1 MRQYLG
7 IAFMFLAVLAYSAAS
22 AQTALYRAT
31 VRGKTYSVK
40 FMDGGAATMLSPANG
55 QTFSGTYTIK
65 GATLIVD
72 FGFGKEIYHIQDRQ
86 TLTTEWQ
93 GILVALLRDPSSTL
107 ALTADG
113 GSKAS
118 GQTGATFLGVYRG
131 IVRGKKYEV
140 RFIDG
145 DAFTLI
151 SPSNGQSFSGTYT
164 IKGKTVIADMGF
176 DKEIYRI
183 ANDGSLQ
190 TSWQGVDVI
199 LRK

>member
-7 IAFMFLAVLAYSAAS
+7 IAFTFLAVLASSAAS
-22 AQTALYRAT
+22 AQTALYRGTGGWAT
-31 VRGKTYSVK
+31 YTVK
-40 FMDGGAATMLSPANG
+40 FMDGGAATMLSPSNG

-72 FGFGKEIYHIQDRQ
+72 FGFGKEIYHIKDRQ

-93 GILVALLRDPSSTL
+93 GAPVTLLRDPSSTL
-107 ALTADG
+107 AIIAVG
-113 GSKAS
+113 GPKPS
-118 GQTGATFLGVYRG
+118 GQTGAAFLGVYRG
-131 IVRGKKYEV
+131 TVRGRVYEV
-140 RFIDG
+140 RFIEG

-164 IKGKTVIADMGF
+164 INGKTVIADMGF
-176 DKEIYRI
+176 GKEIYRI

-190 TSWQGVDVI
+190 TSWQGEDVT